1 MGRVTPTPPISSTRE
16 ELSLLILSRTYTRTS
31 MFSVSRI
38 ISRAQALRSGV
49 AAATRCSSQLDFGFP
64 FLLEACWMSTRR
76 EIIVT
81 TSLSEE
87 IAQHTLDEIEKRVE
101 VGISPKTKEEA
112 KQVISSLTTCLEENK
127 VLLKDAAVAL
137 AELRASMSQPDEYV
151 TMENIRNA
159 TESQL

>member
-1 MGRVTPTPPISSTRE
+1 RE

-38 ISRAQALRSGV
+38 ISRFHMAQALRSGV

-151 TMENIRNA
+151 TMEKIRNA
-159 TESQL
+159 TKVLQRL

>member
-1 MGRVTPTPPISSTRE
+1 MKRSV
-16 ELSLLILSRTYTRTS
+16 ELDYAINFLFVLLFKVYGLCWEIESY
-31 MFSVSRI
+31 I
-38 ISRAQALRSGV
+38 GAQALRSGV

-151 TMENIRNA
+151 TMEKIRDA
-159 TESQL
+159 TKVLQRL

>member
-1 MGRVTPTPPISSTRE
+1 MKRSV
-16 ELSLLILSRTYTRTS
+16 ELDYAINFLFVLLFKVYALFWEIESY
-31 MFSVSRI
+31 I
-38 ISRAQALRSGV
+38 GAQALRSGV

-151 TMENIRNA
+151 TMEKIRNA
-159 TESQL
+159 TKVLQRL